1 MSIIELLNEIG
12 KLAQIINEKNQ
23 ELESLRQSYD
33 AKLQII
39 NQYIENL
46 KLPPT
51 STISDEELIAQIS
64 QPIECLKCLHRVW
77 ENSKESE
84 FLLIPKSKIERV
96 SKVVENTTPT
106 AQAAAPS
113 HTAPL
118 KPSKNKSKIE
128 CSYCKK
134 TGHTRAKC
142 RVRLSTPK

>member
-46 KLPPT
+46 KLSST
-51 STISDEELIAQIS
+51 STISDDELIAQIS
-64 QPIECLKCLHRVW
+64 QPIECLKCHHRVW
-77 ENSKESE
+77 ENSQESE

-96 SKVVENTTPT
+96 SKVEDKTPT
-106 AQAAAPS
+106 AQAPAPS
-113 HTAPL
+113 HTAPQKL
-118 KPSKNKSKIE
+118 SKNKSKIE